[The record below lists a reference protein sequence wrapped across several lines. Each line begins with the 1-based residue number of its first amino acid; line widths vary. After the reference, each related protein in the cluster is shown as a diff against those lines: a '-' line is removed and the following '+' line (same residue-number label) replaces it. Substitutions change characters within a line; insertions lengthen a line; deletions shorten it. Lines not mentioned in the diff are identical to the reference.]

1 MDNTIERPTINI
13 TGKLTDESA
22 IELIDRIRVLRDQ
35 FFFNEV
41 KLCIASPGGQ
51 LTALKFFV
59 ECVQELQGD
68 GLKIATH
75 ALTTAASAA
84 AVILSLGDV
93 RTAHRQ
99 SLLLYHTGR
108 LAGVHTITAK
118 GAESIATALN
128 SADNDI
134 VSLLVD
140 RAARARPPDADT
152 PAELFALGDWTVVD
166 RLSPGN
172 ARKPKT
178 TLRRFRKRVADAFQD
193 PSTRLTKLYSDF
205 CALDAAVSPYLAL
218 ELGLIDA
225 VGDHDPTSQD
235 RSAVADD
242 GGLVVPEWESLY
254 SGGRVPRAA
263 LTRHTLIL
271 GETGSG
277 KTASGILP
285 VLSAI
290 TGEASPVSTALVI
303 DPKSEIYPLLR
314 RYAGPDC
321 TVRLLRAGV
330 DSINV
335 VGKSSAVA
343 EAVSKG
349 KWVTAAQKILAC
361 AASISDSP
369 ARVFAGTRASS
380 SVNSYWENE
389 GSRLAR
395 CVLAFTLLMS
405 TGGRLEE
412 LVSNDLYLCET
423 KRRHL
428 TDFGEFAGLLGKGTE
443 DTPMNVLAV
452 AHRALCDFFLTS
464 KVSSLTAEEV
474 IDALRLAGMTDGE
487 HDLVRRDLGYW
498 DRISGARNQYAGVL
512 GEARCCFADFADP
525 AASKSLF
532 FGLERRQATVDF
544 APDVEVDI
552 ASKGRVIYVY
562 QPTLG
567 HDAEALIA
575 KALKGAFFK
584 AVLASPARR
593 ERGGKMPLCMYVADE
608 FHRFIT
614 SDISHGEQSFLDTCR
629 SFGTACVLATQSEA
643 NIRHALALA
652 REPSPDTAIQ
662 ILLTN
667 TATKLVFRS
676 TEESVRKLVDGLSP
690 GDGPH
695 RLTAIRPPT
704 TLRPGECYASLA
716 DGRFERRQLM
726 QYNPPKKK
734 VIEHTATCR

>member
-1 MDNTIERPTINI
+1 MENAIERPTINF
-13 TGKLTDESA
+13 TGTLTDENA

-35 FFFNEV
+35 FYFDEV
-41 KLCIASPGGQ
+41 QLRIASPGGQ
-51 LTALKFFV
+51 LTALKYV
-59 ECVQELQGD
+59 AECVQELQGD

-75 ALTTAASAA
+75 AITTVASAA
-84 AVILSLGDV
+84 AVMLSLGDV
-93 RTAHRQ
+93 RTAHRK
-99 SLLLYHTGR
+99 SLLRFHTGR
-108 LAGVHTITAK
+108 LPGVHGAITAK

-128 SADNDI
+128 SADDEI

-140 RAARARPPDADT
+140 RAARAPAPEADT
-152 PAELFALGDWTVVD
+152 PVELFAIGDWTVID
-166 RLSPGN
+166 RLSPRN

-178 TLRRFRKRVADAFQD
+178 MLRMFRKRVADAYKD
-193 PSTRLTKLYSDF
+193 PSTRLRKLYSDF
-205 CALDAAVSPYLAL
+205 CALDSAVSPYLAL

-225 VGDHDPTSQD
+225 VGDCDPRE

-242 GGLVVPEWESLY
+242 GGGLMVPEWESLY
-254 SGGRVPRAA
+254 AGGRVPRAA

-290 TGEASPVSTALVI
+290 TGEASPVSCALVI

-335 VGKSSAVA
+335 MGKSTTVA
-343 EAVSKG
+343 EDVSEG
-349 KWVTAAQKILAC
+349 KWIAAAQTILAC

-369 ARVFAGTRASS
+369 ARVFAGRSASS
-380 SVNSYWENE
+380 AVNSFWEAE

-395 CVLAFTLLMS
+395 CVLAFTLLI
-405 TGGRLEE
+405 TKKDGRLEE
-412 LVSNDLYLCET
+412 LVSNDLHLLES

-428 TDFGEFAGLLGKGTE
+428 TEFAEFAGLLGDGKQE
-443 DTPMNVLAV
+443 RPPNVLAI
-452 AHRALCDFFLTS
+452 AHRALHDFFVEST
-464 KVSSLTAEEV
+464 VSSMSAAEV
-474 IDALRLAGMTDGE
+474 IDALRKADMADGD
-487 HDLVRRDLGYW
+487 HDAVDQDANYW
-498 DRISGARNQYAGVL
+498 ERISSAANQYAGVL
-512 GEARCCFADFADP
+512 GEARVCFAGFADP

-532 FGLERRQATVDF
+532 FGLERKEATVDF
-544 APDVEVDI
+544 APDVEVDN

-562 QPTLG
+562 QPALG
-567 HDAEALIA
+567 HNEDALIA
-575 KALKGAFFK
+575 KALKRSFFQT
-584 AVLASPARR
+584 VLSSPARR
-593 ERGGKMPLCMYVADE
+593 ERGGKMPLCLYVADE

-614 SDISHGEQSFLDTCR
+614 SDTLHGEQSFLDSCR

-643 NIRHALALA
+643 SIRHALALA
-652 REPSPDTAIQ
+652 REPSPDTAIK

-704 TLRPGECYASLA
+704 TLSPGECYASLP
-716 DGRFERRQLM
+716 DGRFERRQLK
-726 QYNPPKKK
+726 QYKSPKK
-734 VIEHTATCR
+734 VIDRTATCR

>member
-1 MDNTIERPTINI
+1 MENAIERPTINF
-13 TGKLTDESA
+13 TGKLTDENA

-35 FFFNEV
+35 FFFDEV
-41 KLCIASPGGQ
+41 QLRIASPGGQ
-51 LTALKFFV
+51 LTALKYFA

-75 ALTTAASAA
+75 AITTVASAA
-84 AVILSLGDV
+84 AVMLSLGDV
-93 RTAHRQ
+93 RTAHRK
-99 SLLLYHTGR
+99 SLLLFHTGR
-108 LAGVHTITAK
+108 LPSVHGAITAK

-128 SADNDI
+128 SADDEI

-140 RAARARPPDADT
+140 RAARAPAPEADT
-152 PAELFALGDWTVVD
+152 PVELFAIGDWTVID
-166 RLSPGN
+166 RLSPRN

-178 TLRRFRKRVADAFQD
+178 MLRMFRKRVADAYKD
-193 PSTRLTKLYSDF
+193 PSTRLRKLYSDF
-205 CALDAAVSPYLAL
+205 CALDSAVSPYLAL

-225 VGDHDPTSQD
+225 VGDCDPRE

-242 GGLVVPEWESLY
+242 GGLMVPEWESLY
-254 SGGRVPRAA
+254 AGGRVPRAA

-335 VGKSSAVA
+335 MGKSSAVA
-343 EAVSKG
+343 EVVSKG

-380 SVNSYWENE
+380 STNSYWENE

-395 CVLAFTLLMS
+395 CVLAFTLLI
-405 TGGRLEE
+405 TKKDGRLEE

-443 DTPMNVLAV
+443 DPPMNVLAV

-464 KVSSLTAEEV
+464 KVSSLSAEEV

-487 HDLVRRDLGYW
+487 HEVVRRELGYW

-567 HDAEALIA
+567 HDADALIA

-584 AVLASPARR
+584 SVLASPARR

-704 TLRPGECYASLA
+704 TLRPGECYASLP
-716 DGRFERRQLM
+716 DGRFERRQL
-726 QYNPPKKK
+726 QQFTNHRKK
-734 VIEHTATCR
+734 